1 MAASVCPQPGA
12 ALADVGVVS
21 GGVLKGV
28 LAALCALALRPTW
41 RRRWLLAG
49 SALVALLALAA
60 FALQLG
66 ALDAS
71 GLVAA
76 RDARRDIVAA
86 LAALATFEGLH
97 AFAMAD
103 GGVLRGPCLGRT
115 VAHAQCHFAVR
126 AAQHRRGRVGAGGGG
141 HAGGAGAAGLAGLT
155 RPRAPHLPLT
165 A

>member
-1 MAASVCPQPGA
+1 M
-12 ALADVGVVS
+12 
-21 GGVLKGV
+21 
-28 LAALCALALRPTW
+28 
-41 RRRWLLAG
+41 AG

-86 LAALATFEGLH
+86 LAALAALATFEGLH

-103 GGVLRGPCLGRT
+103 GSVLRGPCLGRT
-115 VAHAQCHFAVR
+115 VAHA
-126 AAQHRRGRVGAGGGG
+126 
-141 HAGGAGAAGLAGLT
+141 
-155 RPRAPHLPLT
+155 
-165 A
+165 